1 MIIVLGASGQ
11 LGFELLRACDDLALA
26 HAGLTH
32 ADIEVENLAS
42 VSTALAKYADMEN
55 LTVINTAAFHNVDAC
70 EKDGD
75 RAVEVNCVGSQN
87 VAQWCRQHGA
97 KYVYISTDYCN
108 ATPLDASGLP
118 LSVYAKTK
126 LAGELAA
133 LTICPDALVVRVGT
147 LYGASGCRAKNGGGN
162 FIDTVVE
169 KIKSQQPFSLP
180 DYTSILTTS
189 AHDAA
194 YRILHNLDRS
204 GVWYGTDVVLAH
216 SHYQLGLQLCSI
228 LDLPDKIMA
237 VSHDP
242 NDTIRPY
249 STRLPNIH
257 KDWAGPQ
264 LDSHL
269 HTPCSPL
276 RAYLIEKG
284 YINE

>member
-11 LGFELLRACDDLALA
+11 LGTELLSACDSLAFA

-42 VSTALAKYADMEN
+42 ISTALAKYAGMDN

-75 RAVEVNCVGSQN
+75 RAFQVNCVGSQN

-97 KYVYISTDYCN
+97 KYCFVSTDFI
-108 ATPLDASGLP
+108 AGTPTDASGLP

-133 LTICPDALVVRVGT
+133 LSICPGALVVRVGT
-147 LYGASGCRAKNGGGN
+147 LYGASGCRAKSGGGN
-162 FIDTVVE
+162 FIDTVVG

-204 GVWYGTDVVLAH
+204 GVWYGTDWQLPR
-216 SHYQLGLQLCSI
+216 SHYQIGLELCNI
-228 LDLPDKIMA
+228 LNLTSKIMA

-242 NDTIRPY
+242 NDTIRPHTT
-249 STRLPNIH
+249 SLPEIH
-257 KDWAGPQ
+257 RGWAGPQ

-269 HTPCSPL
+269 PTLCPPL
-276 RAYLIEKG
+276 RAYCIEKG
-284 YINE
+284 YIA